1 MVARNGCKTN
11 PPPQAS
17 DAERQEK
24 KKEEKKKKKIE
35 KKVNGSVHRG
45 ARGSVDPWIENPWI
59 LDRGKIQRRS
69 PNRLLVTMT
78 LLVL

>member
-1 MVARNGCKTN
+1 MGAKRT
-11 PPPQAS
+11 PLLRRAMQR
-17 DAERQEK
+17 DRRK
-24 KKEEKKKKKIE
+24 KKKKKKKKKIE